1 MGVHS
6 RLIVP
11 TVLAI
16 GVAGTLSWASAMLDI
31 GTVLANPE
39 TYQSQVVRVSGVV
52 VNHKLRRSGAN
63 RCYQSFT
70 VKDETGSIHAVHQA
84 NCSGAKNALRNRD
97 LVTVDGRFEWA
108 PGQSGLLKVQSVVVK
123 VVPSAQ

>member
-1 MGVHS
+1 MRVHS

-16 GVAGTLSWASAMLDI
+16 GAVGTLSWASTVLDI
-31 GTVLANPE
+31 GSVLAHPE

-52 VNHKLRRSGAN
+52 VNHKLRRSGPN
-63 RCYQSFT
+63 QCYQSFIM
-70 VKDETGSIHAVHQA
+70 KDETGSIQAVDRS
-84 NCSGAKNALRNRD
+84 NCSGAKNVLRNRD

-108 PGQSGLLKVQSVVVK
+108 PGESGLLKVQAVVVK

>member
-16 GVAGTLSWASAMLDI
+16 GAAGTLSWASAMLDI
-31 GTVLANPE
+31 GTVLADPE

-70 VKDETGSIHAVHQA
+70 VKDETGSIHAVHRA

-108 PGQSGLLKVQSVVVK
+108 PGQGGLLKVQSVVVK